1 MDILILTKQT
11 KPKEQERM
19 INMSLFGNIVEEVKN
34 FMIDLQDE
42 IDMKNAEPLTN
53 EEKARIN
60 SAYDWR
66 CIGMEEE

>member
-1 MDILILTKQT
+1 
-11 KPKEQERM
+11 
-19 INMSLFGNIVEEVKN
+19 MSLFGNIVEEVKN

-66 CIGMEEE
+66 CIGVEEE